1 MAEKKQT
8 GTVLVAGAGIS
19 GIRAAIELAETGYR
33 VILIDSSPQI
43 GGILAKL
50 DNQFPTDHCG
60 ICRMLPMIGRES
72 ASQYC
77 MRKGLYHENIEILPF
92 TEIQSIE
99 GDAGN
104 YTIELKRKPR
114 YIDTDR
120 CSGLLKC
127 IDVCPVETKDEFN
140 HGLTKRKAVYQPVP
154 HSTPPMLLVD
164 MDICTRCDECV
175 KVCPT
180 DAIDLDAVET
190 KDTRNVHAVIFAS
203 GVTLYNL
210 TEFEDAKSYSV
221 SEDVVTALA
230 FERILSGT
238 GTYDGKIR
246 RPSDQKPAEK
256 IAWIQCMG
264 SRNRRQ
270 NRDYCSSICCMFALK
285 EAVFARE
292 KGGENLEATIFYMDM
307 RTFGKDYYRYQ
318 ERAVEEYNVRLVR
331 CRVNEVVLNSDKTL
345 AIRYYDPEQNR
356 SVTDNYD
363 MVVMSTG
370 QIPFEDHRKLA
381 DLLGIE
387 LNTTKLLPTEP
398 YDKVKLTKSGVF
410 ICGSLMGLTDISEAV
425 SSGTAAAGQ
434 AAALLSSLDVSVLEE
449 EDIPEPEGIDNSVP
463 AISIVLCQCTEKPGS
478 GAVDFNTLENQ
489 ISSVN
494 GVSEINVLDTICSD
508 AGQKELVDI
517 LEKSTCNRLLIGAC
531 QPYIYRNTL
540 KNLARKAGF
549 SASLIDIF
557 DLSSMVHAPEAVSR
571 DIDLTRTA
579 FKEIRSNIE
588 NLKFKPPL
596 YVEVLPVTP
605 AALVVGGGIAGM
617 RAALSLASR
626 KIEVHL
632 VEKTGNLGGLAGSQ
646 VYHTIDN
653 LEPVSMAKA
662 LKASVIDHKHITVH
676 LNSRL
681 VASTGTFGDFET
693 TIKKDDKENLI
704 HLHHGA
710 AIIATGGHE
719 GRTDQY
725 EYGNSERILTQ
736 GELKKGLR
744 TGDIDVSNAET
755 IVMIQC
761 AGSREKNGRRYCS
774 RICCIG
780 AIENALTI
788 KKKNPEARI
797 FILYRDMMTY
807 GFAEQYYS
815 QARSAG
821 VIFVSFSLD
830 AKPGVSVS
838 ENQPVVSFT
847 DPVLQ
852 DSLEISPD
860 FLVLSTGVDP
870 EPSNREIGK
879 IFDIPVNADGFFV
892 EADPKWR
899 PVEFNKTGFYLAGVA
914 HSPMTLKDAILQAE
928 AAAQKVSASL
938 STRTRHRPR
947 VTSIVHH
954 TLCVRCQRCID
965 VCPFDARSY
974 DQALDRI
981 VVNGAACQA
990 CGMCAVACRNN
1001 AAEVPGW
1008 NDRQIM
1014 AVMDHKTDWD
1024 TMPATRE

>member
-8 GTVLVAGAGIS
+8 GTVLIAGAGIS

-60 ICRMLPMIGRES
+60 ICRMLPMIGREY

-127 IDVCPVETKDEFN
+127 IDVCPVEAPDEFN

-154 HSTPPMLLVD
+154 HSTPQMLLVD
-164 MDICTRCDECV
+164 MDICTRCGECV

-180 DAIDLDAVET
+180 NAINLEAEAET
-190 KDTRNVHAVIFAS
+190 ETRQVHAVILAS
-203 GVTLYNL
+203 GVKLYNL
-210 TEFEDAKSYSV
+210 TEFEDAKSYAV

-238 GTYDGKIR
+238 GTYDGTIR
-246 RPSDQKPAEK
+246 RPSDQKTAKK

-270 NRDYCSSICCMFALK
+270 NREYCSSICCMFALK

-292 KGGENLEATIFYMDM
+292 KGGDNLEATIFYMDM

-318 ERAVEEYNVRLVR
+318 EKAVEEYNVRLVR
-331 CRVNEVVLNSDKTL
+331 CRVQEVVLNPDKTL
-345 AIRYYDPEQNR
+345 AIRYYDPEQNTFR
-356 SVTDNYD
+356 TDNYD

-370 QIPFEDHRKLA
+370 QIPFEDHRKMA
-381 DLLGIE
+381 DLLGVE
-387 LNTTKLLPTEP
+387 LNNTGLLPTEP

-425 SSGTAAAGQ
+425 SSGTAAAGH
-434 AAALLSSLDVSVLEE
+434 AAALLSTLDVSVLEE
-449 EDIPEPEGIDNSVP
+449 ENIAEPEGVYNSLP
-463 AISIVLCQCTEKPGS
+463 LISIVLCRCSEKPDN
-478 GAVDFNTLENQ
+478 GAVVFKTLENQ
-489 ISSVN
+489 VSRLN
-494 GVSEINVLDTICSD
+494 GVHEIHIIDTVCGK
-508 AGQKELVDI
+508 AGQKELAET
-517 LEKSTCNRLLIGAC
+517 LEKSKCNRLLIGAC
-531 QPYIYRNTL
+531 QPYMYRNTL

-557 DLSSMVHAPEAVSR
+557 DLSSIVHAPEAVSR
-571 DIDLTRTA
+571 DMDLTKTA
-579 FKEIRSNIE
+579 FNEIRSNVE
-588 NLKFKPPL
+588 NLKFKPAL

-626 KIEVHL
+626 EIEVHL
-632 VEKTGNLGGLAGSQ
+632 VEKSEKLGGFAGSQ
-646 VYHTIDN
+646 VYHTIDK
-653 LEPVSMAKA
+653 LEPVSMAKE
-662 LKASVIDHKHITVH
+662 LKTRVIDHKHITVH
-676 LNSRL
+676 LNSQL

-693 TIKKDDKENLI
+693 TIKNNEKENLI

-710 AIIATGGHE
+710 AIIATGGQE
-719 GRTDQY
+719 GRINGY
-725 EYGNSERILTQ
+725 EYGNSEKILTQ
-736 GELKKGLR
+736 GELKKGLLS
-744 TGDIDVSNAET
+744 GDIDVSDAEN

-761 AGSREKNGRRYCS
+761 AGSREKEGRRYCS

-830 AKPGVSVS
+830 AKPGVTVS

-852 DSLEISPD
+852 DSVEISPD

-879 IFDIPVNADGFFV
+879 IFDIPVNEDGFFV

-954 TLCVRCQRCID
+954 ALCVRCRRCID

-981 VVNGAACQA
+981 LVNGATCQA

-1008 NDRQIM
+1008 SDRQIM
-1014 AVMDHKTDWD
+1014 AVIDNKTAWD
-1024 TMPATRE
+1024 TQPATTE